1 MGTCAWVDR
10 TAHPHN
16 SDAGL
21 HELIGKE
28 LDMDFD
34 KMVEK
39 EPDPEAPAEPLRSLG
54 TKPVNIMLDV
64 AFAGYKQDLW
74 KLAEV
79 TYAPRSGWPLQ

>member
-1 MGTCAWVDR
+1 
-10 TAHPHN
+10 
-16 SDAGL
+16 
-21 HELIGKE
+21 KE

-64 AFAGYKQDLW
+64 AFAVEITMNTYIPTHGHSKALSRPSGAKIQF
-74 KLAEV
+74 LA
-79 TYAPRSGWPLQ
+79 